1 MSNKYVILQ
10 MNIYNL
16 LIAILI
22 FTNLAHSQKSNTGNW
37 LIYFGN
43 QKINEKFNWQNEI
56 QYRSYDFIGDTNQL
70 LLRTGIGY
78 NLSEN
83 NNNILLGYGFI
94 NTQKYVAN
102 SDEKVPINEHRIYQ
116 QFITKQN
123 FDRINIQHRYRLE
136 ERFIAKDFQVRLRY
150 FLGINIPINKKSLEK
165 NAIYLSAYNEIFINT
180 KKSIFDRN
188 RLYGALGFIIDK
200 NFKIEAGFMAQTQEN
215 TNRNQFQ
222 IVIFKNLPF

>member
-1 MSNKYVILQ
+1 

-136 ERFIAKDFQVRLRY
+136 ERFIAKDFQLRLRY

-180 KKSIFDRN
+180 EKPIFDRN

-200 NFKIEAGFMAQTQEN
+200 NFKFEAGFMAQTQEN

-222 IVIFKNLPF
+222 IVIFNNLPF

>member
-56 QYRSYDFIGDTNQL
+56 QYRNYDFIGDTNQL

-136 ERFIAKDFQVRLRY
+136 ERFIANDFQVRLRY
-150 FLGINIPINKKSLEK
+150 FLGINIPINKKLLEK

-180 KKSIFDRN
+180 EKPIFDRN

-222 IVIFKNLPF
+222 IVIFNNLPF